1 MRRTILL
8 VLALAWLPAWAAA
21 AEDPTAGLV
30 LDAVVRVTQIVDG
43 DTVVLADGR
52 QVRLVG
58 IQAPKLPLGRKG
70 FEPWPLAG
78 EAKAELGRLAL
89 GRELRLGFGGRRQD
103 RHGRILAHLYDQDG
117 LWIQGVLLEQGL
129 ARVYS
134 FADNRALVAQ
144 MLARERRARSE
155 WRGIWGQAFYVIRD
169 AQEVWNDIGSLQL
182 VEGRV
187 REAAKVKGRIY
198 LNYGADWR
206 RDFTVTLAPAV
217 RRRFE
222 AEGIDPLT
230 YGGQQIRVRGWVES
244 YNGPMIEITH
254 PEQIEL
260 LEE

>member
-1 MRRTILL
+1 MRANILL
-8 VLALAWLPAWAAA
+8 VLVLAGLPAWAAA
-21 AEDPTAGLV
+21 ADDPTTGLV
-30 LDAVVRVTQIVDG
+30 LDAVVRVTEIVDG

-78 EAKAELGRLAL
+78 EAKAAL
-89 GRELRLGFGGRRQD
+89 GQMALFGGRRQD
-103 RHGRILAHLYDQDG
+103 RHGRILAHLYDEDG
-117 LWIQGVLLEQGL
+117 LWLQGALLERGL

-144 MLARERRARSE
+144 MLARERRARGE
-155 WRGIWGQAFYVIRD
+155 RRGIWGQAFYGIRN
-169 AQEVWNDIGSLQL
+169 AQEVWNDIGSFQL

-187 REAAKVKGRIY
+187 REAAKVSGRVY

-222 AEGIDPLT
+222 AEGIDPLR
-230 YGGQQIRVRGWVES
+230 YGGRNLRVRGWVES
-244 YNGPMIEITH
+244 YNGPMIEVTH
-254 PEQIEL
+254 PDQIEE

>member
-1 MRRTILL
+1 MRANIFL
-8 VLALAWLPAWAAA
+8 VLMLAGFPAWAAEA
-21 AEDPTAGLV
+21 DDPTTGLV
-30 LDAVVRVTQIVDG
+30 LDAVVRVIEIVDG

-58 IQAPKLPLGRKG
+58 IQAPKLPFGRKG

-103 RHGRILAHLYDQDG
+103 RHGRILAHLYDEEG
-117 LWIQGVLLEQGL
+117 LWLQGALLERGL

-134 FADNRALVAQ
+134 FVDNRALVAQ
-144 MLARERRARSE
+144 MLARERRARSG
-155 WRGIWGQAFYVIRD
+155 RLGIWRQAFYAIRNPQD
-169 AQEVWNDIGSLQL
+169 VWNDIGSFQL

-187 REAAKVKGRIY
+187 REAAKVRGRVY

-222 AEGIDPLT
+222 AEGIDPVT
-230 YGGQQIRVRGWVES
+230 YGGRHIRVRGWVES
-244 YNGPMIEITH
+244 YNGPMIEVTH
-254 PEQIEL
+254 PDQIEL